1 MATGYSKDSNGTTR
15 TVPTQL
21 NYWYNASS
29 QSTKYVYSALFVAPD
44 GRLASNGKRPILVSQ
59 IGAYAGGFGGLSRT
73 CTLELIGSDSS
84 SFGSTS
90 QFTIPASSQAA
101 YTGLKTLSSKQYFAD
116 GDADSGL
123 FTIYLGGNSYVG
135 TIPGTTVYPYL
146 LVGDPPNQSTV
157 DQNSSPKGLWATVT
171 YAQVP
176 SSPSLSISANGPYGF
191 SASWNTPDWGDSSSS
206 RGFELYIGSAYSNTS
221 ISSGS
226 TSLNNASAGLS
237 PNTTYTATLYAKN
250 ELVNYSGSP
259 KSVAATATF
268 TTAQVEKPTWS
279 GSFSNGQVDDG
290 YYDFVTAS
298 DATSVSG
305 SLSPTG
311 KGLSGSVSGS
321 SYVVQG
327 TPTAS
332 GTYSVSVSATNDG
345 GTTTGSYSFSVSPP
359 PTPTWPDTTFKDGNA
374 GQSYGSDSITASNA
388 DYVTVSPSSIAGL
401 TASASGSTIT
411 LSGTPD
417 TSADGSY
424 TLSAIAYSV
433 PDNGV
438 RIQTPATLSVFI
450 NGIPQPTWEDT
461 TIDNQAAINV
471 PYSSNVSASNTVSYS
486 FVGSYPTWLTLN
498 TSTGGLS
505 GTPTYTDVTYGVSEV
520 DKQFTIRA
528 TGSGGES
535 ADFTFSGIDVIHP
548 IKIYNESTSSFEY
561 PTSHVRRRGGSTY
574 SSVQWV
580 KRYNGSSWVDADL
593 T

>member
-1 MATGYSKDSNGTTR
+1 MPTGYSRDSGGTTR
-15 TVPTQL
+15 FVPTQL

-29 QSTKYVYSALFVAPD
+29 QSTKYVYSNLIILPD
-44 GRLASNGKRPILVSQ
+44 GRTANNGLKPILVSE

-73 CTLELIGSDSS
+73 CTLELIGSDAGNAGSS
-84 SFGSTS
+84 S
-90 QFTIPASSQAA
+90 QFSLPASSQAA
-101 YTGLKTLSSKQYFAD
+101 YTGLKPLSVKQYFSNGSA
-116 GDADSGL
+116 GSGL
-123 FTIYLGGNSYVG
+123 FTIFVGGNAYIG
-135 TIPGTTVYPYL
+135 TIPGSTVYPYL
-146 LVGDPPNQSTV
+146 LLGNPPNQTTV

-176 SSPSLSISANGPYGF
+176 STPSLSISANGPYGF
-191 SASWNTPDWGDSSSS
+191 SASWNTPDWGDSSSG
-206 RGFELYIGSAYSNTS
+206 RGFELYVGSYSNTN

-226 TSLNNASAGLS
+226 TSLSLASAGLS

-250 ELVNYSGSP
+250 ELANYSGSP
-259 KSVAATATF
+259 KSVAATASF
-268 TTAQVEKPTWS
+268 TTAAVPKPTWS
-279 GSFSNGQVDDG
+279 GSFSNGQVGTG
-290 YYDFVTAS
+290 YNDSVIATG
-298 DATSVSG
+298 ATSVSG

-311 KGLSGSVSGS
+311 KGLSGFVNGT

-327 TPTAS
+327 TPTAN

-417 TSADGSY
+417 VSADGSY

-433 PDNGV
+433 PDNGT
-438 RIQTPATLSVFI
+438 RISTPATLSVFI
-450 NGIPQPTWEDT
+450 NGIPQPTWQDT
-461 TIDNQAAINV
+461 TIDTQAAINI
-471 PYSSNVSASNTVSYS
+471 PYSSNVSATNTTSYS
-486 FVGSYPTWLTLN
+486 FVGNYPTWLSLN
-498 TSTGGLS
+498 TSTGELS
-505 GTPTYTDVTYGVSEV
+505 GTPTYTDVTYDLSDI

-535 ADFTFSGIDVIHP
+535 VDFTFGGIDVVHP
-548 IKIYNESTSSFEY
+548 IKIYKDASGQFEY
-561 PTSHVRRRGGSTY
+561 PSSHVRRRGGSTY
-574 SSVQWV
+574 SNVQWV
-580 KRYNGSSWVDADL
+580 KRYNGTSWVDADL